1 MIMQDA
7 TNPHN
12 LYRMDLEYGKVVD
25 DWRVHDDIPV
35 KVFAP
40 EKASSPCLHII
51 SFWNVNSFW
60 YRNSL
65 K

>member
-7 TNPHN
+7 NNAHN

-25 DWRVHDDIPV
+25 DWKVHDDIPV

-40 EKASSPCLHII
+40 EKVRLFFDSSTRL
-51 SFWNVNSFW
+51 
-60 YRNSL
+60 
-65 K
+65 